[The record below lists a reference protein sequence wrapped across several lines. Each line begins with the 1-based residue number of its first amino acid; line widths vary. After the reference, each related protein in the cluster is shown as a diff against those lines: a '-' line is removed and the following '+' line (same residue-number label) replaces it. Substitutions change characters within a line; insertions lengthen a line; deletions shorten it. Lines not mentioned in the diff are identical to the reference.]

1 MNIPGLPDE
10 DLGYEKWSTWTTSSV
25 SNFTEETGIIDN
37 YYYDYTPHYYVVYAR
52 SLQTGL
58 YTELKVTG
66 EHELFI
72 KDSDN
77 IWKWMKAGNCKVGQS
92 LLSDDLS
99 TIEIESITKINE
111 EVEVVNLDVE
121 PFDVYI
127 VNGIVAHNKGTN
139 DAP

>member
-1 MNIPGLPDE
+1 M
-10 DLGYEKWSTWTTSSV
+10 
-25 SNFTEETGIIDN
+25 
-37 YYYDYTPHYYVVYAR
+37 YAR

-66 EHELFI
+66 ERELFI

-77 IWKWMKAGNCKVGQS
+77 IWKWMKAGNCKAGQS

>member
-1 MNIPGLPDE
+1 
-10 DLGYEKWSTWTTSSV
+10 
-25 SNFTEETGIIDN
+25 
-37 YYYDYTPHYYVVYAR
+37 
-52 SLQTGL
+52 
-58 YTELKVTG
+58 
-66 EHELFI
+66 
-72 KDSDN
+72 
-77 IWKWMKAGNCKVGQS
+77 MKAGNCKVGQS